1 MRKRVLA
8 YLKYTDS
15 LIKMYQDNPEE
26 ISQSLEQAIKDHL
39 VQIGFFAHERLIH
52 LIVTVTFAI
61 LCLMSMAM
69 TVISFS
75 ISSFLLTI
83 IFLVMMIPYI
93 RHYYLLENSVQR
105 MYEQY
110 DSMKILKD
118 RSSFSMQNPYQS

>member
-8 YLKYTDS
+8 YLKYMDS

-26 ISQSLEQAIKDHL
+26 ISQSLDQAIKDHL

>member
-26 ISQSLEQAIKDHL
+26 ISQSLDQAIKDHL

-61 LCLMSMAM
+61 LCLISMAM

>member
-26 ISQSLEQAIKDHL
+26 VSQSLDQAIKDHL
-39 VQIGFFAHERLIH
+39 IQIGFFAHERLIH

-69 TVISFS
+69 TVINFS

-83 IFLVMMIPYI
+83 IFLIMMIPYI

-118 RSSFSMQNPYQS
+118 HSSFSMQNPYQS

>member
-26 ISQSLEQAIKDHL
+26 ISLSLDQAIKDHL

-118 RSSFSMQNPYQS
+118 RGSFSMQNPYQS

>member
-26 ISQSLEQAIKDHL
+26 VSQSLDQAIKDHL
-39 VQIGFFAHERLIH
+39 IQIGFFAHERLIH

-69 TVISFS
+69 TVINFS

>member
-26 ISQSLEQAIKDHL
+26 ISQSLDQAIKDHL

-118 RSSFSMQNPYQS
+118 RGSFSMQNPYQS

>member
-26 ISQSLEQAIKDHL
+26 ISQSLDQAIKDHL

-118 RSSFSMQNPYQS
+118 RSSFSIQNPYQS

>member
-26 ISQSLEQAIKDHL
+26 ISQSLDQAIKDHL

-69 TVISFS
+69 TIISFS

>member
-8 YLKYTDS
+8 YLEYTDN

-26 ISQSLEQAIKDHL
+26 ISQSLDQAIKDHL
-39 VQIGFFAHERLIH
+39 VQIGFFSHERLIH

-118 RSSFSMQNPYQS
+118 HSSFSMQNPYQS

>member
-26 ISQSLEQAIKDHL
+26 ISQSLDQAIKDHL
-39 VQIGFFAHERLIH
+39 VQLGFFAHERLIH

-118 RSSFSMQNPYQS
+118 RGSFSMQNPYQS